1 MILSSD
7 DTAPVSDLPPSDP
20 PEYSDMEDEMGE
32 VDHNRDFLTS
42 DDIPLATTLDDIPLA
57 ADEPSSEYIPLA
69 EVIRNRQQ
77 NFTAPLPNIIH
88 HQRLRSSS
96 LPTPVQAT
104 AESDD
109 ILYTPRTEKRHRDT
123 IMTQKRLTT
132 MSLNNTRRLEQAEEE
147 RIMKINS
154 RNKVFKDIL
163 GTLQQRGYS
172 LAEFLHYV
180 FNPSTLHIF
189 DWRWRGFFRNKETV
203 KEILN
208 YWVSGYNDS
217 TNTLMETWI
226 LEQTEAI
233 VRQESKAITDSG
245 MLRKTTRVVD
255 EDFFLGYSLA
265 SMTRQLREMAPRS
278 FQLFDAFSTTRRQE
292 REMKEKSRQRQELIK
307 GSAILSLLRS
317 KSQNN
322 NYAQAVLGTYLM
334 ATGAQRQHFH
344 VFSSLGTSM
353 SYNSIISRST
363 SGKDPAETKGGQEP
377 AASKEPATPSKEPAE
392 SNGGEQ
398 SATTKRKK
406 QTPGTLYLLSQ
417 ACRRTAQTV
426 AKSHLFM
433 TVYDNVNMMIRI
445 AEQIIGCK
453 NAQENGTCA
462 TVIPLY
468 SAALEDIKTEDLDEG
483 IINAPPL
490 RVENLQHTNTECDLM
505 EEALEE
511 LQKNQPKS
519 SETIPIHKTALHPL
533 PTMEIDE
540 NTINGN
546 IAIIKEINSEL
557 GLNPESDEYVKYI
570 KFIAGDQLTIARQRA
585 ITAIR
590 LGYEVGLNTWKHFVL
605 ITGLFHAK
613 IADTHGTLQI
623 HFGVS
628 STRSPGSLA
637 FHNTCLDRLPIVL
650 TSLPIFRL
658 CRDLIMISLYARV
671 LHCLLLVSGEVSL
684 EAYAKKVNSWTTI
697 KDHAREIL
705 TRFANADRV
714 HELREPRL
722 AAEWRKEANEK
733 AEKAEKARG
742 KAATSIRGEANSA
755 IDLLPTELQGDMAG
769 DSGLVVLVLKMWAFS
784 YRGNGRTKYAHEMLH
799 LLHNLINVWTKE
811 IRHVV
816 MQNWL
821 SNPTGKANAFVEI
834 DLVQE
839 HLNFWIK
846 KIYKADGD
854 AHSWDWLALKINME
868 LGAVQGSKH
877 TVPDLQ
883 KDIERLMKS
892 LHEHS
897 VYNVVPGRVVDP
909 KDRPVPDV
917 ISVGLAQLTHG
928 NATNPINEFNQQFE
942 RLRERR
948 KLTPISDLND
958 LLPSLTISSDA
969 QVVAHS
975 VVLENV
981 LDSENASDL
990 QNYTTCRPPSPTE
1003 SENSELEVLDPELEA
1018 LLLESPTLQ
1027 QIEAEDVDLD
1037 MDGWDL
1043 ESDGDMSEESEG
1055 EEEFE

>member
-245 MLRKTTRVVD
+245 I
-255 EDFFLGYSLA
+255 LA

-417 ACRRTAQTV
+417 ACRRTTQMV

-433 TVYDNVNMMIRI
+433 TVYDNVNVTIAPGSRTHTHLFARSINPGLRGDIYDKVETLPDTLEKWYEIAKNYATRWSVRNRMKARQSGKIPIPIKQTEKRTWNFTRPAPRDPNAMDIDAMSVEERTELMRKGACFFCKEQGHRAADCPKKKGKQPTKKYEPPAKKKYNAKDAHAHIR
-445 AEQIIGCK
+445 
-453 NAQENGTCA
+453 
-462 TVIPLY
+462 
-468 SAALEDIKTEDLDEG
+468 ALIED
-483 IINAPPL
+483 
-490 RVENLQHTNTECDLM
+490 M
-505 EEALEE
+505 EEEE
-511 LQKNQPKS
+511 QN
-519 SETIPIHKTALHPL
+519 
-533 PTMEIDE
+533 D
-540 NTINGN
+540 
-546 IAIIKEINSEL
+546 
-557 GLNPESDEYVKYI
+557 
-570 KFIAGDQLTIARQRA
+570 
-585 ITAIR
+585 
-590 LGYEVGLNTWKHFVL
+590 
-605 ITGLFHAK
+605 LF
-613 IADTHGTLQI
+613 G
-623 HFGVS
+623 
-628 STRSPGSLA
+628 
-637 FHNTCLDRLPIVL
+637 
-650 TSLPIFRL
+650 
-658 CRDLIMISLYARV
+658 
-671 LHCLLLVSGEVSL
+671 
-684 EAYAKKVNSWTTI
+684 
-697 KDHAREIL
+697 
-705 TRFANADRV
+705 
-714 HELREPRL
+714 RL
-722 AAEWRKEANEK
+722 A
-733 AEKAEKARG
+733 
-742 KAATSIRGEANSA
+742 T
-755 IDLLPTELQGDMAG
+755 T
-769 DSGLVVLVLKMWAFS
+769 
-784 YRGNGRTKYAHEMLH
+784 
-799 LLHNLINVWTKE
+799 
-811 IRHVV
+811 
-816 MQNWL
+816 
-821 SNPTGKANAFVEI
+821 
-834 DLVQE
+834 
-839 HLNFWIK
+839 NF
-846 KIYKADGD
+846 
-854 AHSWDWLALKINME
+854 
-868 LGAVQGSKH
+868 
-877 TVPDLQ
+877 
-883 KDIERLMKS
+883 
-892 LHEHS
+892 
-897 VYNVVPGRVVDP
+897 
-909 KDRPVPDV
+909 
-917 ISVGLAQLTHG
+917 
-928 NATNPINEFNQQFE
+928 
-942 RLRERR
+942 
-948 KLTPISDLND
+948 
-958 LLPSLTISSDA
+958 
-969 QVVAHS
+969 
-975 VVLENV
+975 
-981 LDSENASDL
+981 
-990 QNYTTCRPPSPTE
+990 
-1003 SENSELEVLDPELEA
+1003 
-1018 LLLESPTLQ
+1018 
-1027 QIEAEDVDLD
+1027 
-1037 MDGWDL
+1037 
-1043 ESDGDMSEESEG
+1043 
-1055 EEEFE
+1055 